1 MLNSIWIE
9 LHQEMPRHP
18 KTLALAQALKISRHE
33 AVGILADLWTWG
45 LSCAGEDGN
54 LRDVTDMGIAMAV
67 DFPVKKA
74 QLLAKALV
82 SVGWLDQ
89 GENGYCLHDWP
100 DYTSR
105 LSEKRRDAER
115 KRTARKEAKQA
126 EKSENSPKNV
136 QGLSAD
142 FPDNNTVNPRA
153 GITHTAPVP
162 IPVPNQS
169 KLSDNNIPLP
179 STEEGDVA
187 RDFSEVGK
195 LFSERVKPMPSAG
208 DSDKLQ
214 QLLGKYGVKKL
225 QEAILEAERGRGHS
239 VAYVQR
245 ILEGWER
252 DSTAPPPVARA
263 AGPDLTDTARYQNF
277 GG

>member
-18 KTLALAQALKISRHE
+18 KTLSLAQALKISRHE

-45 LSCAGEDGN
+45 LSCAGEDGD

-74 QLLAKALV
+74 QLLAKSLV

-89 GENGYCLHDWP
+89 KDGGYCLHDWP

-126 EKSENSPKNV
+126 DKPGNSPENV
-136 QGLSAD
+136 RGLSGD
-142 FPDNNTVNPRA
+142 CPDENAVNPCA
-153 GITHTAPVP
+153 GITQTAPVP

-169 KLSDNNIPLP
+169 KLSDNNNPLP
-179 STEEGDVA
+179 STEEGPKISENEA
-187 RDFSEVGK
+187 RDFSAVGK
-195 LFSERVKPMPSAG
+195 LFSECVKPMPSSG
-208 DSDKLQ
+208 DTDKLLQ
-214 QLLGKYGVKKL
+214 LMRKYGATQLLSAI
-225 QEAILEAERGRGHS
+225 QEAQKGHGHS

-252 DSTAPPPVARA
+252 DGKSPPNAEKYSDPNYYKNA
-263 AGPDLTDTARYQNF
+263 QW
-277 GG
+277 

>member
-54 LRDVTDMGIAMAV
+54 LRDVTDIGIAMAV

-74 QLLAKALV
+74 QMLAKALI
-82 SVGWLDQ
+82 SVGWIDQ
-89 GENGYCLHDWP
+89 REDGYCLHDWQ

-126 EKSENSPKNV
+126 QKFGNSPKNV

-142 FPDNNTVNPRA
+142 CPDENSVNPRA
-153 GITHTAPVP
+153 GITQPAPVP
-162 IPVPNQS
+162 IPNQS
-169 KLSDNNIPLP
+169 KLSNNNNPLP
-179 STEEGDVA
+179 STEEDNRFSEDEA
-187 RDFSEVGK
+187 RDFSIVAKSFTEC
-195 LFSERVKPMPSAG
+195 VKPMPSSG
-208 DSDKLQ
+208 DTDKLMRIMRQ
-214 QLLGKYGVKKL
+214 YGVNQL
-225 QEAILEAERGRGHS
+225 MAAIQEAQKGHGHS

-252 DSTAPPPVARA
+252 DGKSPPDNEKFSNPEYYKNAKW
-263 AGPDLTDTARYQNF
+263 
-277 GG
+277 